1 MQTSKKSL
9 AAMALALSAIAA
21 QATPN
26 LVANGSFEAN
36 AQAAGTW
43 NIYSSLTN
51 WTGVNNIELR
61 NNVSGTAQDGVNF
74 VELDTTSNNAMK
86 QTITASAGDYDLSFW
101 YSARP
106 GVAAGSNGLSY
117 SFGSLSGN
125 VLTATAGA
133 AVNVWQ
139 HYVGRVHL
147 NGATDLTFAAI
158 ERSDSL
164 GGSLDNVSVT
174 AVPEPET
181 YALMLAGL
189 GLIGAVVRRRKANS
203 V

>member
-1 MQTSKKSL
+1 MRRQ
-9 AAMALALSAIAA
+9 
-21 QATPN
+21 QAP
-26 LVANGSFEAN
+26 
-36 AQAAGTW
+36 GTW
-43 NIYSSLTN
+43 NIYSSLTS
-51 WTGVNNIELR
+51 WTGINNIELR
-61 NNVSGTAQDGVNF
+61 NNDYGTAQDGANF

-86 QTITASAGDYDLSFW
+86 QTITAGAGDYDLSFW

-106 GVAAGSNGLSY
+106 GVATGSNGLSY

-139 HYVGRVHL
+139 HYVGRVQL

-181 YALMLAGL
+181 YALMLVGL

>member
-1 MQTSKKSL
+1 MKASMKSL

-21 QATPN
+21 HAVPN
-26 LVANGSFEAN
+26 LVANGSFEAD

-43 NIYSSLTN
+43 NIYSSLTS
-51 WTGVNNIELR
+51 WTGINNIELR
-61 NNVSGTAQDGVNF
+61 NNVAGTAQNGVNF

-86 QTITASAGDYDLSFW
+86 QTIAAGAGDYDLSFW

-133 AVNVWQ
+133 AANVWQ

-189 GLIGAVVRRRKANS
+189 GLIGAVIRRRKANS